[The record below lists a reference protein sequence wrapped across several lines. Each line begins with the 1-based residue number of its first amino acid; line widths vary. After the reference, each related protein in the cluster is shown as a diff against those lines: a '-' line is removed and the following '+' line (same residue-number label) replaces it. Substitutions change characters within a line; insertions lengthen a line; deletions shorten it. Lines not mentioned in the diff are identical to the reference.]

1 MKVKYTIFFYIF
13 DELKKIKL
21 IMSPLQRINR
31 IQRFNYE
38 RGICKESVNKVLR
51 NILKL
56 KFK

>member
-1 MKVKYTIFFYIF
+1 MK
-13 DELKKIKL
+13 L
-21 IMSPLQRINR
+21 SPLQRINR

-56 KFK
+56 KYEKNNITNII